1 VTDKPTIS
9 VVDDDE
15 AVRDAL
21 DSLLS
26 ALGYPVRTF
35 ASADDFIER
44 SGAIRTAC
52 LISDVQMPGMNGV
65 ELMEHL
71 EQSGAAIPT
80 ILVSAYSHEALR
92 SRALRTGAIAWLD
105 KPVRQDELL
114 ASIDRATH

>member
-1 VTDKPTIS
+1 
-9 VVDDDE
+9 
-15 AVRDAL
+15 
-21 DSLLS
+21 
-26 ALGYPVRTF
+26 
-35 ASADDFIER
+35 
-44 SGAIRTAC
+44 
-52 LISDVQMPGMNGV
+52 
-65 ELMEHL
+65 MEHL